1 MCGRGAPRAGDSE
14 HEGPEAG
21 MSLVGPQN
29 HQIMMRWVEGTGNDV
44 RGLCVCVWGV
54 DVELSGFVLS
64 VLTFGHASSLHH
76 PLRMGL
82 GPMGN

>member
-1 MCGRGAPRAGDSE
+1 
-14 HEGPEAG
+14 
-21 MSLVGPQN
+21 MSG
-29 HQIMMRWVEGTGNDV
+29 G
-44 RGLCVCVWGV
+44 CVCVCVGV